1 MSDYKIKL
9 EDKAAFLNR
18 LEKQGI
24 AVDSFDIK
32 DNKLEGYFEFT
43 VNNPQA
49 NEIIK
54 TILQQSP
61 KINKLKEMKST
72 LTKGQLRQ
80 IIREELENAQVQE
93 DLGIASIGIPIGIAL
108 FAYFVHK
115 KDVNSAMKEAEA
127 KLGRSLT
134 GEEKKEIKAAVAAG
148 SAKGIEKGMGG
159 GGSSKIDTT
168 RF

>member
-24 AVDSFDIK
+24 TVDSFDIR
-32 DNKLEGYFEFT
+32 DNKLGGYFEFST
-43 VNNPQA
+43 DDPQA

-54 TILQQSP
+54 TILKQSP

-80 IIREELENAQVQE
+80 IIREELDAAGVEPVSEVSLTDPMVWGPA
-93 DLGIASIGIPIGIAL
+93 LALLSSIGLISKAIASDIKG
-108 FAYFVHK
+108 
-115 KDVNSAMKEAEA
+115 A
-127 KLGRSLT
+127 KT
-134 GEEKKEIKAAVAAG
+134 PEEKKQKLK
-148 SAKGIEKGMGG
+148 SALSGIEKATGA
-159 GGSSKIDTT
+159 
-168 RF
+168 R

>member
-24 AVDSFDIK
+24 TVDSFDIK
-32 DNKLEGYFEFT
+32 DNKLGGYFEFST
-43 VNNPQA
+43 DDPQA

-54 TILQQSP
+54 TILKQSP

-80 IIREELENAQVQE
+80 IIREELEAASVVNEEASVLT
-93 DLGIASIGIPIGIAL
+93 DPNFIAGMATLLGITGTYAVSVI
-108 FAYFVHK
+108 
-115 KDVNSAMKEAEA
+115 NAMKG
-127 KLGRSLT
+127 KSK
-134 GEEKKEIKAAVAAG
+134 EEKKKIADEMAAG
-148 SAKGIEKGMGG
+148 MSKATGG
-159 GGSSKIDTT
+159 GQ
-168 RF
+168 